1 MANIGF
7 GKRATIAEVIEMLS
21 KVENQNAVLT
31 LSAPNNGETE
41 CFTID
46 EYDWGVEIQLNV

>member
-7 GKRATIAEVIEMLS
+7 GNRATIAEVIKMLS
-21 KVENQNAVLT
+21 RVQNQHAVLT
-31 LSAPNNGETE
+31 LSASNNGETE

-46 EYDWGVEIQLNV
+46 EYDWGVEIELNV